1 MYSFLSKIMKTKSFV
16 LMEDKKSLSYFRL
29 ITEFYHHE
37 NNLSFI
43 ADCPYIDGA
52 IHF

>member
-1 MYSFLSKIMKTKSFV
+1 MKTKSCV
-16 LMEDKKSLSYFRL
+16 PMGDKKTLSYFRL
-29 ITEFYHHE
+29 ITEFYDHE

-43 ADCPYIDGA
+43 GDCPYIDGA